1 MAKFCANCGNELD
14 ENADLCLKCGALVSK
29 KETKNAQTNVDVD
42 KQATTGFTFG
52 LTSIITWLIPL
63 FGYITTIC
71 GIVYSAKGLKSTK
84 NKTKATVG
92 LVLSIIFLIVTITN
106 SILGVI
112 NAFATV

>member
-29 KETKNAQTNVDVD
+29 KETKSTQNDVD

-92 LVLSIIFLIVTITN
+92 LVLSIIFLIITITN